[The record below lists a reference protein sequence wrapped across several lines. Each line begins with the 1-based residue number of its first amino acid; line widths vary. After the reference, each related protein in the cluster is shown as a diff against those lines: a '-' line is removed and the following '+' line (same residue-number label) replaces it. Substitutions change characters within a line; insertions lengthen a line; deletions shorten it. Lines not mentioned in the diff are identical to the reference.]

1 MNVYT
6 IIGEQTVLCEKRI
19 QDILGSHDI
28 KPFDLMTYDMRES
41 SIQEAMFDVQTVPFL
56 SPKKAILVRHP
67 YFLSGKDV
75 KADVNHDLDVLIN
88 YLNHPNSE
96 NILIFY
102 APYEKLDERKK
113 LVKLLKQKSEVS
125 TFEVYNKASLTAWLK
140 KKLNEEKITFDQEA
154 IDLFLSLTHEKL
166 DLLYKELEKVSLY
179 FMGETSNRHL
189 NKELVN
195 TLVARQLEDNVFQLT
210 DAILNRKVKEAYQIY
225 QDLLTQNEEPFK
237 ILILIA
243 NQFRLMSQVM
253 QLSSSGYRE
262 AEMAKTLEVHPYRV
276 KLMLEHSYKFKLTM
290 IKHYLGQLADID
302 YKIKS
307 GELKKELALEMFILS
322 I

>member
-1 MNVYT
+1 MNLYT

-19 QDILGSHDI
+19 QDILNEHEI
-28 KPFDLMTYDMRES
+28 KPFDLMTYDMRETA
-41 SIQEAMFDVQTVPFL
+41 IQEAMFDVQTVPFL

-67 YFLSGKDV
+67 YFLSGKDA
-75 KADVNHDLDVLIN
+75 KSDVTHDLDVLTN
-88 YLNHPNSE
+88 YLNNPNSE

-113 LVKLLKQKSEVS
+113 IVKLLKQKSEVS
-125 TFEVYNKASLTAWLK
+125 TFEVYNKAALTAWLK
-140 KKLNEEKITFDQEA
+140 KKLKEENITFDQTA
-154 IDLFLSLTHEKL
+154 IDLFLNLTHEKL
-166 DLLYKELEKVSLY
+166 DLLHKELEKISLY
-179 FMGETSNRHL
+179 FMGETLNRHL
-189 NKELVN
+189 DKDLVN
-195 TLVARQLEDNVFQLT
+195 LLVARQLEDNVFQLT
-210 DAILNRKVKEAYQIY
+210 DAILNKKVFEAYRIY

-253 QLSSSGYRE
+253 TLSSAGYRE
-262 AEMAKTLEVHPYRV
+262 AEMAKTLDVHPYRV
-276 KLMLEHSYKFKLTM
+276 KLMLEHSYKFNLGL
-290 IKHYLGQLADID
+290 IKQYLSQLADID

-307 GELKKELALEMFILS
+307 GELKKELALEMFILN